1 MSIPPRNRGGG
12 TVIRVPIITSG
23 ARCAMPVID
32 PNSIEVLREKVD
44 AWREVEQENL
54 SRYCEILDL
63 LLKIEGDM
71 DGHPAQAVSLLG
83 DVRGTVLRL
92 EGSISSECSRKVQP
106 PPLKWYQSPLFL
118 VGMTLV
124 SGVVSSLLTL
134 LLTGRWPS

>member
-1 MSIPPRNRGGG
+1 
-12 TVIRVPIITSG
+12 
-23 ARCAMPVID
+23 MPVID
-32 PNSIEVLREKVD
+32 PNSVEVLREKVD

-63 LLKIEGDM
+63 LLKLADDV
-71 DGHPAQAVSLLG
+71 DGHPAQAVSLIG
-83 DVRGTVLRL
+83 DVRGIVSRM
-92 EGSISSECSRKVQP
+92 EQSISSECSHEVRP

-134 LLTGRWPS
+134 LITGRWPF